1 VRSSVGGERV
11 RAHGVDDDEKD
22 VEERLERLAAQGR
35 ARIVKFAPRAA
46 SEGVDEVLLAR
57 TGLIHETEA
66 GEPVWVLEGEV
77 ERQVARERRH
87 RHVVV
92 GFRPE
97 VDEMA
102 GEDASHDADGDVA
115 AASSSDRLG
124 GAPPEPAGQH
134 RLDGQSHREV
144 ERDEGPGLRLQQRDG
159 DQAQVIA
166 VVGEEQAVEHEEAQ
180 HRGTEKDGYGQDEAW
195 PGKEEDD
202 GNEDQEREVG
212 KDGHL
217 ADEGERRVDPARGW
231 AEGQVVPEIARA
243 DESEE
248 TEVEESEPASPAQE
262 PAAHRHYVMP

>member
-1 VRSSVGGERV
+1 
-11 RAHGVDDDEKD
+11 
-22 VEERLERLAAQGR
+22 
-35 ARIVKFAPRAA
+35 
-46 SEGVDEVLLAR
+46 
-57 TGLIHETEA
+57 
-66 GEPVWVLEGEV
+66 
-77 ERQVARERRH
+77 
-87 RHVVV
+87 
-92 GFRPE
+92 
-97 VDEMA
+97 MA

-180 HRGTEKDGYGQDEAW
+180 HCGAEKDGYGQDEAW